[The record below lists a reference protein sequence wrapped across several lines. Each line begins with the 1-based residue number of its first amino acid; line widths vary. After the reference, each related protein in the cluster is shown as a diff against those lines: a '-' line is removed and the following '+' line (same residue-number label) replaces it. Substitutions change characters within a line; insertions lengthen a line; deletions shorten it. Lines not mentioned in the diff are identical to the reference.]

1 MVIKNS
7 LLRWLKFSLIFWLI
21 AEVSYQIFLRSQ
33 YMKNGVYEW
42 EEYAINRN
50 KKDLLLIENY
60 FLQDTIKQFIYS
72 KNPNEGALVN
82 LPDSVK
88 NAIIKLKNDLTWG
101 INLTKLNKSF
111 SIDYNRINDSELVIH
126 IYAGAIFKAS
136 YNGYNF
142 SLTITNNGNPSD
154 NYLKYERYQNENFY
168 IDKEINKEYRSKP
181 FILRYNCNSY
191 DLLILKLFR

>member
-88 NAIIKLKNDLTWG
+88 SAINNLNNDLTWG
-101 INLTKLNKSF
+101 INLTKGKKSF
-111 SIDYNRINDSELVIH
+111 SIDYNKRYDNEIVIH
-126 IYAGAIFKAS
+126 IYAGANFKSS

-142 SLTITNNGNPSD
+142 SLTITNSGNPSD

>member
-7 LLRWLKFSLIFWLI
+7 LFRWLKFSLIFWLI

-42 EEYAINRN
+42 EEYAIKRN
-50 KKDLLLIENY
+50 KKELSLIENY

-72 KNPNEGALVN
+72 ENPNEGAIVN

-142 SLTITNNGNPSD
+142 SLTITNSGNPS
-154 NYLKYERYQNENFY
+154 NSYLKYERYQNENFY
-168 IDKEINKEYRSKP
+168 MEKETNKEYRSKP
-181 FILRYNCNSY
+181 LILRYNCNSY